1 MDQDAGIGDQGG
13 DNEEN
18 IRFGD
23 ISVINRAIIVANIFN
38 KPNARFGTY
47 DGRVSV
53 KAGEQEIL
61 VPLNT
66 KEMGAWCVI
75 AEIDNQSG
83 TPKIVNCNQ
92 VMKKRPSIQSF
103 SNS

>member
-1 MDQDAGIGDQGG
+1 MKVLQ
-13 DNEEN
+13 
-18 IRFGD
+18 
-23 ISVINRAIIVANIFN
+23 VIKRAIIVANIFN
-38 KPNARFGTY
+38 KPNARFGNY

-61 VPLNT
+61 VPLST

-75 AEIDNQSG
+75 AEINHEGSV
-83 TPKIVNCNQ
+83 PKIINVNR
-92 VMKKRPSIQSF
+92 VMKKRPSIKTF